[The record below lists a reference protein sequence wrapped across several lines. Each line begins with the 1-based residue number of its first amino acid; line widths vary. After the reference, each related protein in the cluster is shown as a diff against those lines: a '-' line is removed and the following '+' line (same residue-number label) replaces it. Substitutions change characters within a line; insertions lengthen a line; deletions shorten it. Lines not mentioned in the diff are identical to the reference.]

1 MDAKLEKLCS
11 RIASGNIDDKELLA
25 LSEAIAEAIEKGHF
39 PIKCGVP
46 VADAAS
52 KKKGND

>member
-1 MDAKLEKLCS
+1 MDEKLEKLCS
-11 RIASGNIDDKELLA
+11 RIASGNVEDKDLLA

-46 VADAAS
+46 VADAVS
-52 KKKGND
+52 KKKRKD